1 MTQRIQQIQRIVQ
14 QQGITRLVHFT
25 RVDNLASI
33 MQHGIV
39 PIANA
44 PGRRIAPVIN
54 DESRWDGHRDAS
66 CLSITRPNHH
76 MFFGLRAD
84 NPQVEWVVLLLQPSL
99 LWTKPCAFC
108 CHNAADGR
116 ISSQPLP
123 QLQNLASLSGMFN
136 ELENFSSRQD
146 QRLQPYDTTDVQAE
160 VLVFDTIEPQ
170 YIFGAAFNKQEAKAA
185 YEGLLAGR
193 QVQLQATGGGLFASR
208 SICSIR

>member
-1 MTQRIQQIQRIVQ
+1 M
-14 QQGITRLVHFT
+14 
-25 RVDNLASI
+25 
-33 MQHGIV
+33 
-39 PIANA
+39 
-44 PGRRIAPVIN
+44 
-54 DESRWDGHRDAS
+54 
-66 CLSITRPNHH
+66 
-76 MFFGLRAD
+76 
-84 NPQVEWVVLLLQPSL
+84 VLLLQPSL

-136 ELENFSSRQD
+136 EIENFSSRQD

-193 QVQLQATGGGLFASR
+193 QVQLKLQEAGYSLPVHLFDKVVQWHKDPYISLFMKNR
-208 SICSIR
+208 SSLKLSL